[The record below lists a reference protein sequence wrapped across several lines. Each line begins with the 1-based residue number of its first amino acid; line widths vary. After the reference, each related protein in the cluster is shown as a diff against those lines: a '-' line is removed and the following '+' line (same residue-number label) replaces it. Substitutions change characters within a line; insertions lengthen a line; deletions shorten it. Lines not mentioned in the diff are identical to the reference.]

1 MLTTTTGAEESETWN
16 DLKAWGY
23 NEQLEL
29 VDPPSRAEEGE
40 EKEKA
45 DGDEVAEKIGDL
57 KIGGVEKEEQDEL
70 KEKVEQK

>member
-1 MLTTTTGAEESETWN
+1 MLTTTTGAEEPETWK

-29 VDPPSRAEEGE
+29 VNPPSRAKEGE
-40 EKEKA
+40 EKEKE
-45 DGDEVAEKIGDL
+45 DGDEVAEKIGEL
-57 KIGGVEKEEQDEL
+57 KIEGEEKEEQDES